1 MDLRC
6 VDISA
11 TVEGAWFAAPHGG
24 EWKIKLVGGKEMEQG
39 RTTGILIHLAR
50 GFLKQTKAI
59 LFPNN

>member
-1 MDLRC
+1 MSRL
-6 VDISA
+6 
-11 TVEGAWFAAPHGG
+11 HGG

-50 GFLKQTKAI
+50 GFLKQTKAT